1 MAKENEEG
9 LRKILDFSRAIGIF
23 FYILN
28 VYWYCYPFFKSIIPE
43 KVVEKLNVFFTA
55 LNDKL
60 GLFEIPYITII
71 GTIVFITL
79 YNWAERGKKD
89 DKYEVPFFICPII
102 AFLEKMN
109 IIKRDDYVEEENN
122 NGKKVRMKMRVR
134 KEGWSILL
142 FGLFLIIICPIFLF
156 MGGGMFKYFIYILLS
171 AGGIMYFIYGSNY
184 VHKMYRNLT
193 GEDDPKNDIQET
205 FLQCETLMNNEYSV
219 NLRTEYKYQSKVREG
234 WINVVNP
241 FRATS
246 VLGTPGSGKSY
257 AVINE
262 FIRQHLS
269 KFFTMYCYDFKFPDL
284 STIVY
289 NHMKWHENEFLA
301 KYGVRPKFCVI
312 NFDDP
317 RKSLRCNPIDPRFMN
332 DITDAYDSAYTIM
345 LNLNKSWAQKQGDF
359 FVESPINYLTATIWY
374 LKEVEGGK
382 YCTLPHVI
390 EWINSK
396 YTDCIPIM
404 YMNDSLVNYMSA
416 FFETW
421 EGGAQDQLQGQIA
434 SVRIPLSRISSPQL
448 YWIMCGNDF
457 TLDLNNPEEP
467 KVLCVGNNPEKKDIY
482 AAALGLYNG
491 RIVKVINK
499 KHKHKISLIID
510 ELPTMY
516 FRGLDNLIATARS
529 NKVSICLGYQDFT
542 QLIRDYGDKEAK
554 AIINTIGNL
563 FSGQVTG
570 DTAKNLEARFGR
582 NKQKRK
588 SISYQE
594 NGVSTSISEQN
605 DTMIPA
611 SKIATL
617 TQGTFVGAVADNF
630 GEEISE
636 KIFHSIIKIDNEGVQ
651 AEERA
656 YHPLPT
662 FYSFDTKDTI
672 AEMKEMMVEFLRKR
686 DNYVLLMEYR
696 DKIKDLLSETDI
708 QMFLQKVFAA
718 EGSKEKR
725 ISEEIS
731 HVGETIKQQL
741 LILSSNLE
749 IQNAKMGS
757 SVSEEEFRSNFEKM
771 KRTILDFL
779 SLAEIKTWIEKESKN
794 SEGNEGAMTIKKTLG
809 EFLKSMNELSF
820 ENRARGIKNIEKYIE
835 PLMDHFD
842 EIRKFKKNLQAIRD
856 RYMHRKLEENE
867 DKIRQDIKGL
877 IERQLKR
884 MEEDERFKDIWERR
898 ESATSGQ

>member
-1 MAKENEEG
+1 MAKENEDG
-9 LRKILDFSRAIGIF
+9 MRRILDFSRAVGVS
-23 FYILN
+23 FYVLN
-28 VYWYCYPFFKSIIPE
+28 VYWYCYPFIKTQLPE
-43 KVVEKLNVFFTA
+43 AMLEKLNIFFA
-55 LNDKL
+55 LLDNKL
-60 GLFEIPYITII
+60 SLFTHPYLSIGLA
-71 GTIVFITL
+71 IVFISL
-79 YNWAERGKKD
+79 YGWAERSKKYY
-89 DKYEVPFFICPII
+89 KYKVPFFIRPIV
-102 AFLEKMN
+102 AFLEKMK
-109 IIKRDDYVEEENN
+109 IVKQGEYLEEENQ
-122 NGKKVRMKMRVR
+122 NGIKEKLKVRDR
-134 KEGWSILL
+134 KEGWSILV
-142 FGLFLIIICPIFLF
+142 FGLCLVLISPVVLLMDESIV
-156 MGGGMFKYFIYILLS
+156 KYILYILFS
-171 AGGIMYFIYGSNY
+171 ASGIFYFIYGSNY
-184 VHKMYRNLT
+184 IHRMHKNMMDD
-193 GEDDPKNDIQET
+193 EDAKNDIQES
-205 FLQCETLMNNEYSV
+205 FLQCEEKMENEYSV

-262 FIRQHLS
+262 FIRQHMAKL
-269 KFFTMYCYDFKFPDL
+269 FTMYCYDFKFPDL

-289 NHMKWHENEFLA
+289 NHMKWHENEFLS

-317 RKSLRCNPIDPRFMN
+317 RKSLRCNPIEPRFMN

-374 LKEVEGGK
+374 LREVEGGK

-396 YTDCIPIM
+396 YSDCIPIM
-404 YMNDSLVNYMSA
+404 YMNEGLVNYMSA
-416 FFETW
+416 FFEAW

-448 YWIMCGNDF
+448 YWIMSGNDF

-570 DTAKNLEARFGR
+570 DTAKNLETRFGR

-588 SISYQE
+588 STSYSDS
-594 NGVSTSISEQN
+594 GVSTSISEQN
-605 DTMIPA
+605 DIMIPA
-611 SKIATL
+611 SKISTL

-636 KIFHSIIKIDNEGVQ
+636 KIFHSIIKIDNDSVR
-651 AEERA
+651 AEEKSYRS
-656 YHPLPT
+656 LPT
-662 FYSFDTKDTI
+662 FYSFDTIETI
-672 AEMKEMMVEFLRKR
+672 TEVKRQMILFLRDK
-686 DNYVLLMEYR
+686 DNYVLLNEYK
-696 DKIKDLLSETDI
+696 DKVNELVREADT
-708 QMFLQKVFAA
+708 QCFLQKVFAPD
-718 EGSKEKR
+718 GSKQKR
-725 ISEEIS
+725 FSEEIS
-731 HVGETIKQQL
+731 QIGEDIKRKL
-741 LILSSNLE
+741 LVFSSNIEMQGSRMQQSESEKEYNENFAKIRKTLLE
-749 IQNAKMGS
+749 FCKDEVISEWISKEKKYAKDG
-757 SVSEEEFRSNFEKM
+757 
-771 KRTILDFL
+771 DL
-779 SLAEIKTWIEKESKN
+779 SLKGAFSEYLKEMNALSFAHRSKTMSIIDSHIEPLAQHFNKISRF
-794 SEGNEGAMTIKKTLG
+794 KKTLQSVRD
-809 EFLKSMNELSF
+809 KSMQDKLHANE
-820 ENRARGIKNIEKYIE
+820 E
-835 PLMDHFD
+835 
-842 EIRKFKKNLQAIRD
+842 Q
-856 RYMHRKLEENE
+856 
-867 DKIRQDIKGL
+867 IRQDIKGL
-877 IERQLKR
+877 IERQLKV
-884 MEEDERFKDIWERR
+884 MEEDERYRDIWERR
-898 ESATSGQ
+898 ISAQG